1 MIMVTNITDSSNII
15 PFSKV
20 SFIILLTIFIYIGDM
35 LMAEASKS
43 KPDFEPYSAWVV
55 KDYQPD
61 LKNDVIV
68 TFRITPAEGFTIED
82 AAGGVAAESST
93 GTWTTLY
100 PWYDVKR
107 LEKLKGKA
115 YYFKD
120 LGDGSWLVRI
130 AYPVELFEE
139 NNMPG
144 FLASVAGN
152 IFGMRRVKGLRVE
165 DIYLPYDFIKY
176 FRGPVKGVKGVREIF
191 KVYDRPIVGT
201 VPKPKVG
208 YTSDEVEKLAYEIL
222 GGGMDYIKDDEN
234 LVSPSYCRFEA
245 RAKAIMKIIDKVEKE
260 TGERKVWFANI
271 TADVR
276 EMEKR
281 LKLVADY
288 GNPYIMVDV
297 VITGWSALT
306 YIRDLAEEYGLAIHA
321 HRAMHAAITRN
332 PNHGISMFTLAKLY
346 RIIGV
351 DQLHIG
357 TPEVGKLEAKTID
370 VIRNAKVLREDPFTP
385 DKDDELHLQQYFYH
399 IKPALPVSSGGLQPA
414 NLPAVV
420 KVLGIDCVMQI
431 GGGVIGHPD
440 GPKAGA
446 AAVRQ
451 ALEAM
456 AKGIPL
462 EDYAKEHKELRRALE
477 KWGKAIP
484 I

>member
-1 MIMVTNITDSSNII
+1 MAYK
-15 PFSKV
+15 PKV
-20 SFIILLTIFIYIGDM
+20 
-35 LMAEASKS
+35 
-43 KPDFEPYSAWVV
+43 DFEPYHTWVD
-55 KDYQPD
+55 KSYAPD

-68 TFRITPAEGFTIED
+68 TFRVTPAEGFSIEEV
-82 AAGGVAAESST
+82 AGGIAAESST

-100 PWYDVKR
+100 VWYDQNR
-107 LEKLKGKA
+107 LEKLKGRA
-115 YYFKD
+115 YFFKD
-120 LGDGSWLVRI
+120 LGDGSWLIRI

-152 IFGMRRVKGLRVE
+152 IFGMRRAKWLRVE
-165 DIYLPYDFIKY
+165 DMYLPYDFIKY
-176 FRGPVKGVKGVREIF
+176 FRGPVKGVKGVRDIF

-201 VPKPKVG
+201 VPKPKIG
-208 YTSDEVEKLAYEIL
+208 YTADEVEKLAYEIL
-222 GGGMDYIKDDEN
+222 SGGMDYIKDDEN

-245 RAKAIMKIIDKVEKE
+245 RAKSIMKIIDKVEKE

-332 PNHGISMFTLAKLY
+332 PYHGISMFTLAKLF

-385 DKDDELHLQQYFYH
+385 DKDDIIHLEQHFYH
-399 IKPALPVSSGGLQPA
+399 IKSAVPTSSGGLHPGT
-414 NLPAVV
+414 LPEVV
-420 KVLGIDCVMQI
+420 KVLGRDCVIQV
-431 GGGVIGHPD
+431 GGGTIGHPD
-440 GPKAGA
+440 GPRAGA

-451 ALEAM
+451 ALEAIV
-456 AKGIPL
+456 KGIPL
-462 EDYAKEHKELRRALE
+462 DDYARDHPELRKALE
-477 KWGKAIP
+477 KWGYVRP

>member
-1 MIMVTNITDSSNII
+1 MAYK
-15 PFSKV
+15 PKV
-20 SFIILLTIFIYIGDM
+20 
-35 LMAEASKS
+35 
-43 KPDFEPYSAWVV
+43 DFEPYHTWIDKSYA
-55 KDYQPD
+55 PD
-61 LKNDVIV
+61 LKNDVVV
-68 TFRITPAEGFTIED
+68 TFRVTPAEGFSIEEV
-82 AAGGVAAESST
+82 AGGIAAESST

-100 PWYDVKR
+100 VWYDQNR
-107 LEKLKGKA
+107 LEKLKGRA
-115 YYFKD
+115 YFFKD
-120 LGDGSWLVRI
+120 LGDGSWLIRI

-139 NNMPG
+139 YNMPG

-152 IFGMRRVKGLRVE
+152 IFGMRRAKWLRVE
-165 DIYLPYDFIKY
+165 DMYLPYDFIKY
-176 FRGPVKGVKGVREIF
+176 FRGPVKGVKGVRDIF
-191 KVYDRPIVGT
+191 KVYDRPIAGT

-208 YTSDEVEKLAYEIL
+208 YTADEVEKLAYEIL
-222 GGGMDYIKDDEN
+222 SGGMDYIKDDEN

-245 RAKAIMKIIDKVEKE
+245 RAKSIMKIIDKVEKE

-332 PNHGISMFTLAKLY
+332 PYHGISMFTLAKLF

-385 DKDDELHLQQYFYH
+385 DKDDIIHLEQHFYH
-399 IKPALPVSSGGLQPA
+399 IKSAVPTSSGGLHPGT
-414 NLPAVV
+414 LPEVV
-420 KVLGIDCVMQI
+420 KVLGRDCVIQV
-431 GGGVIGHPD
+431 GGGTIGHPD
-440 GPKAGA
+440 GPRAGA

-451 ALEAM
+451 ALEAIV
-456 AKGIPL
+456 KGIPL
-462 EDYAKEHKELRRALE
+462 DDYARDHPELRKALE
-477 KWGKAIP
+477 KWGYVRP

>member
-1 MIMVTNITDSSNII
+1 MAYK
-15 PFSKV
+15 PKV
-20 SFIILLTIFIYIGDM
+20 
-35 LMAEASKS
+35 
-43 KPDFEPYSAWVV
+43 DFEPYHTWIDKSYA
-55 KDYQPD
+55 PD

-68 TFRITPAEGFTIED
+68 TFRVTPAEGFSIEEV
-82 AAGGVAAESST
+82 AGGIAAESST

-100 PWYDVKR
+100 VWYDQNR
-107 LEKLKGKA
+107 LEKLKGRA
-115 YYFKD
+115 YFFKD
-120 LGDGSWLVRI
+120 LGDGSWLIRI

-139 NNMPG
+139 YNMPG

-152 IFGMRRVKGLRVE
+152 IFGMRRAKWLRVE
-165 DIYLPYDFIKY
+165 DMYLPYDFIKY
-176 FRGPVKGVKGVREIF
+176 FRGPVKGVKGVRDIF
-191 KVYDRPIVGT
+191 KVYDRPIAGT
-201 VPKPKVG
+201 VPKPKIG
-208 YTSDEVEKLAYEIL
+208 YTADEVEKLAYEIL
-222 GGGMDYIKDDEN
+222 SGGMDYIKDDEN

-245 RAKAIMKIIDKVEKE
+245 RAKSIMKIIDKVEKE

-332 PNHGISMFTLAKLY
+332 PYHGISMFTLAKLF

-385 DKDDELHLQQYFYH
+385 DKDDIIHLEQHFYH
-399 IKPALPVSSGGLQPA
+399 IKSAVPTSSGGLHPGT
-414 NLPAVV
+414 LPEVV
-420 KVLGIDCVMQI
+420 KVLGRDCVIQV
-431 GGGVIGHPD
+431 GGGTIGHPD
-440 GPKAGA
+440 GPRAGA

-451 ALEAM
+451 ALEAIV
-456 AKGIPL
+456 KGIPL
-462 EDYAKEHKELRRALE
+462 DDYARDHPELRKALE
-477 KWGKAIP
+477 KWGYVRP